1 MKEIKIIETPKVTYN
16 NYQPLKR
23 VAAYARVS
31 TKLEMQSSSLAL
43 QIKHYAKEIIF
54 NPDYVFAGI
63 YADHGKSGTTMKK
76 RAGLQALLKKVYA
89 GHIDLVL
96 VKSLSRFA
104 RNTLDAL
111 NIITETRKLGVE
123 FYFEK
128 ENISSLDP
136 AIDMLFTMMASLAE
150 SESESMSQNISWSFQ
165 KNAQRG
171 KVPLQK
177 CLGYQITK
185 DKKYTIDE
193 DIAPHIKRL
202 FQMKLEGY
210 SNQEMID
217 YLKHYNITTTKGSN
231 ITNATQLRCIL
242 TNEKYTGQ
250 LTYGKTYIKK
260 INNDKVTMI
269 NNGEK
274 PKYIIRN
281 HHEAIV
287 DYDTFN
293 QVQEFFQSQK
303 TKYTT
308 QKNKPYNKF
317 IFSLMHDKYL
327 HWKSKVPNKPEY
339 DLLENEYMRK
349 QGTPRIYSKTATHV
363 TRKATIAL
371 ARKFSELEAKFDKQ
385 VNKRLNNKPLER
397 KLKILGNDLKGYK
410 DEYFKLIK
418 KIILDPADKAL
429 IKELEDIIIS
439 KSIEY
444 VRIEDEALPQKGSS
458 SRIKEIKK
466 AIKSI
471 ELPMVELPIDTMKQI
486 FDKIVIVDQE
496 NYVFVINTTNKPLDK
511 ETLKKVA
518 EFNPLLESKCKGKN
532 KGVEYVNW
540 KAIIY

>member
-1 MKEIKIIETPKVTYN
+1 
-16 NYQPLKR
+16 
-23 VAAYARVS
+23 
-31 TKLEMQSSSLAL
+31 
-43 QIKHYAKEIIF
+43 
-54 NPDYVFAGI
+54 
-63 YADHGKSGTTMKK
+63 MKK
-76 RAGLQALLKKVYA
+76 RDGLQALLKKVYA

-171 KVPLQK
+171 KVPLKK

-185 DKKYTIDE
+185 DRKYVVDDE
-193 DIAPHIKRL
+193 IAPHIKKL
-202 FQMKLEGY
+202 FQMKLKGY
-210 SNQEMID
+210 SNYEMIY
-217 YLKHYNITTTKGSN
+217 YLNENNIQTTKGN
-231 ITNATQLRCIL
+231 DITNATQLRCIL
-242 TNEKYTGQ
+242 TDEKYIGQ
-250 LTYGKTYIKK
+250 STYGKTYIKK
-260 INNDKVTMI
+260 INNDKVTMN

-287 DYDTFN
+287 DLDTFN
-293 QVQEFFQSQK
+293 QVQEFFQSKK
-303 TKYTT
+303 TNFTT
-308 QKNKPYNKF
+308 QKNNPYNKF

-327 HWKSKVPNKPEY
+327 HWKSKIPNKPEY
-339 DLLENEYMRK
+339 DLLENEYKRK
-349 QGTPRIYSKTATHV
+349 QGTSRIYSKTATHV

-397 KLKILGNDLKGYK
+397 KLKNLGNDLKGYK
-410 DEYFKLIK
+410 DEYFKIIK
-418 KIILDPADKAL
+418 KPILDSADKAL

-444 VRIEDEALPQKGSS
+444 VRIEDESLPQKGST
-458 SRIKEIKK
+458 SRVKEIKK

-471 ELPMVELPIDTMKQI
+471 ELPMVDFPMDKMKQI
-486 FDKIVIVDQE
+486 FDKIIIVDQE
-496 NYVFVINTTNKPLDK
+496 NYVFVINTTDK
-511 ETLKKVA
+511 TLEKDALKKA
-518 EFNPLLESKCKGKN
+518 ADINPLLESKCKAKN
-532 KGVEYVNW
+532 KSVEYVNW
-540 KAIIY
+540 KIVIL